1 MATQRLRATTEKL
14 LAGGQSGFA
23 ALRLRLPNGDTLT
36 AIGQFDEVPLGA
48 ECDWVGSFEFHPV
61 HGRQFRVST
70 FTVVLPTS
78 TLGMERFLAS
88 GAFRGIG
95 PKTAK
100 RIVDTFGVRT
110 LDILREDPQAI
121 KKVPGISRAK
131 AEELAKTLAEKGELS
146 RLGAFLTG
154 HGMGIHLAD
163 KLAGVYGGGQAALQV
178 LQTDPY
184 QTISDV
190 RGIGFRTADQ
200 LAAALGIDRLAPAR
214 VTAALLHVLD
224 ASIENGHIY
233 LPYSMWLE
241 EAIALLGIEKDAVA
255 AEAQRLLARGSVVAE
270 QHELPELCIYG
281 ARHYRLETQ
290 TASLLRVLKQGG
302 SLSGAL
308 SQGTAPREGSSLESM
323 QEGAVG
329 DGAQECAN
337 AKEDDTIQALSE
349 EQLSV
354 SKLVDDHPL
363 VILTGGPGTGKTT
376 AIRHVVSFFETLG
389 ATVVLAA
396 PTGKAAKRLAQSTE
410 RPAQTIHRLLEMGKN
425 AQGRFGFGRD
435 RSHRMDGNLFIIDEA
450 SMIDAPLFYSVLE
463 ALPDQ
468 AHVLLVGDPEQLPA
482 VGPGMI
488 LKDLIDSSQF
498 PIVSLSFV
506 FRQGL
511 HSQIIRVAH
520 EVRMGRIPQFKQDR
534 ERQECF
540 FIEEVRAANAAERI
554 AELATERLPRYVG
567 YDAHQGIQILSPMKR
582 GHTGTDRLNEIISE
596 RLRMSDEALR
606 VGERTFR
613 VGDRVMY
620 TKNDYDREL
629 FNGDTGRIEAVTRDA
644 LVVRFA
650 DETLERRME
659 FTKNEAHALIQAY
672 AISVHKSQGSEYN
685 TVILPVMREHAVM
698 LFRQLLYT
706 AMTRAKSLLVLVGT
720 RSALELAVRQEQM
733 NQRFTGLSWRLKDR

>member
-1 MATQRLRATTEKL
+1 MATQRLRATAEKI
-14 LAGGQSGFA
+14 LAGGQRGFA

-61 HGRQFRVST
+61 HGRQFRVSS

-78 TLGMERFLAS
+78 TLGVERFLAS

-100 RIVDTFGVRT
+100 RIVDAFGVRT
-110 LDILREDPQAI
+110 LDVLREDPQAI
-121 KKVPGISRAK
+121 RKVPGISRAK
-131 AEELAKTLAEKGELS
+131 AEELANVLAEKGEMS

-163 KLAGVYGGGQAALQV
+163 KLADVYGGGQAALQM
-178 LQTDPY
+178 LQSDPY
-184 QTISDV
+184 QTIADV
-190 RGIGFRTADQ
+190 RGIGFRTSDQ
-200 LAAALGIDRLAPAR
+200 LASALGIDRLAPSR

-241 EAIALLGIEKDAVA
+241 EAVALLGIEKEVVA
-255 AEAQRLLARGSVVAE
+255 AEAQRLMARASVVAE
-270 QHELPELCIYG
+270 QHELPELCVYS

-290 TASLLRVLKQGG
+290 TAALLRALKQGRR
-302 SLSGAL
+302 LSDELLHADAFRDEPSDDDGK
-308 SQGTAPREGSSLESM
+308 
-323 QEGAVG
+323 EGA
-329 DGAQECAN
+329 DATQS
-337 AKEDDTIQALSE
+337 LSE

-354 SKLVDDHPL
+354 TRLVDDHPL

-376 AIRHVVSFFETLG
+376 AIRHVVSFFERLG
-389 ATVVLAA
+389 AKVVLAA
-396 PTGKAAKRLAQSTE
+396 PTGKAAKRLAQSTD

-435 RSHRMDGNLFIIDEA
+435 RSHRMEGNLFIIDEA

-463 ALPDQ
+463 ALPEQ

-511 HSQIIRVAH
+511 HSQIVRAAH
-520 EVRMGRIPQFKQDR
+520 DVRMGRIPQFK
-534 ERQECF
+534 EEGARQECF
-540 FIEEVRAANAAERI
+540 FIEKDQAADAAELI
-554 AELATERLPRYVG
+554 VDLATRRLPRYVG
-567 YDAHQGIQILSPMKR
+567 CDARQGIQILSPMKR
-582 GHTGTDRLNEIISE
+582 GYTGTDRLNEMVSK
-596 RLRMSDEALR
+596 RLQTNDDTLR
-606 VGERTFR
+606 VGERTLR

-620 TKNDYDREL
+620 TKNDYEREL
-629 FNGDTGRIEAVTRDA
+629 FNGDTGLIESVSRDS
-644 LVVRFA
+644 LVVRFT
-650 DETLERRME
+650 DDTLERRME
-659 FTKNEAHALIQAY
+659 FTRNEAHALIQAF
-672 AISVHKSQGSEYN
+672 AISVHKSQGSEYSA
-685 TVILPVMREHAVM
+685 VIVPVMREHAVM

-720 RSALELAVRQEQM
+720 QSALELAVRQEQM